1 MTRTETS
8 KEKELETLLREA
20 VKFLK
25 ARGIYYYNSQRRGVA
40 SDLLA
45 RIEKVIGE

>member
-1 MTRTETS
+1 MTRNDTS
-8 KEKELETLLREA
+8 REQELEKLLREA

-25 ARGIYYYNSQRRGVA
+25 ARGVYYYNSQRRGVA
-40 SDLLA
+40 ADLLL